1 MAREEAYRKRLGEQ
15 AQMNGKR
22 SGTRCC
28 AFQSCRRAEEGLGA
42 GRRSGGEG
50 TVPGRDRAP
59 GTVPR
64 EKGQG
69 PLPARWP
76 CAPAGL
82 SVRGRL
88 PAWQGSLHLGRAHP
102 TALDPCILAVKI
114 WRQKLVPPEGGDRW
128 EAVPNPHLLPPPPP
142 PPHQPHT
149 ASWPGHS
156 LGWQRLGCLWLAV
169 MCPGAS
175 R

>member
-1 MAREEAYRKRLGEQ
+1 MEGSSLCTISWREMGTFGRDGPAEQSSELVAREEAYQKRLGEQ
-15 AQMNGKR
+15 TQMNGKR
-22 SGTRCC
+22 SGTQCC
-28 AFQSCRRAEEGLGA
+28 TFQSCRSAEEGLGA

-59 GTVPR
+59 GTVPG

-88 PAWQGSLHLGRAHP
+88 PAWQGSLHLGRAHA

-114 WRQKLVPPEGGDRW
+114 WR
-128 EAVPNPHLLPPPPP
+128 
-142 PPHQPHT
+142 
-149 ASWPGHS
+149 
-156 LGWQRLGCLWLAV
+156 
-169 MCPGAS
+169 
-175 R
+175 